1 MRPTGRP
8 RRTAGFRRRFKGLQE
23 IKGRHRLSR
32 VADDKRRI
40 LTGEDVQSI
49 PEGGILDITPG
60 TLLTDI
66 AREWVERRKIRIV
79 ERMRS
84 GDDAIAAVKL
94 AIGSDHG
101 GFEMKSSL
109 REYLDALKASYIDYG
124 TRSKRAVDYPDIA
137 HAVALSVA
145 LGQAKQGIIID
156 GAGIGSAI
164 VANKVPG
171 IRAAACYEEAGA
183 MNAREHNDINVL
195 TLGSTLMLPEKLR
208 PIVRIFI
215 SAEHRE
221 PRHKNR
227 VAKIMAVEKK
237 YYRPV

>member
-1 MRPTGRP
+1 M
-8 RRTAGFRRRFKGLQE
+8 
-23 IKGRHRLSR
+23 
-32 VADDKRRI
+32 ADDKRRI

-79 ERMRS
+79 ERARP
-84 GDDAIAAVKL
+84 GEEAAAVKL

-101 GFEMKSSL
+101 GFELKNSL
-109 REYLDALKASYIDYG
+109 REYLDTLPASYIDYG
-124 TRSKRAVDYPDIA
+124 THSKKAVDYPDIA

-145 LGQAKQGIIID
+145 LGHAKQGIIID

-171 IRAAACYEEAGA
+171 IRSAACYEEAGA
-183 MNAREHNDINVL
+183 KNAREHNDINVL

-208 PIVRIFI
+208 PIVRIFM
-215 SAEHRE
+215 SAEHKE

>member
-1 MRPTGRP
+1 M
-8 RRTAGFRRRFKGLQE
+8 QE
-23 IKGRHRLSR
+23 IKRRHKLDR

-49 PEGGILDITPG
+49 PEGGILDIAPN

-79 ERMRS
+79 ERVRP
-84 GDDAIAAVKL
+84 GDNAIAAVKL

-101 GFEMKSSL
+101 GFEMKASL
-109 REYLDALKASYIDYG
+109 RDYLDTLQASYIDYG
-124 TRSKRAVDYPDIA
+124 THSKEAVDYPDIA

-145 LGQAKQGIIID
+145 LGHAKQGVIID

-171 IRAAACYEEAGA
+171 IRSAACYEEAGA
-183 MNAREHNDINVL
+183 KNAREHNDVNVL

-208 PIVRIFI
+208 SIVRIFM
-215 SAEHRE
+215 STEHRE